1 MFKMVWHTFYSGLF
15 AQIGIGVASTESS
28 VLPRLFRGGFTMVLI
43 VEDDPL
49 ARRAL
54 KSLFM
59 ANGFP
64 AVAVNSAE
72 DALNILDG
80 GDSAGVAL
88 IDIDLPGMN
97 GIQLLGRLRET
108 HPKLA
113 CTLMSANDYDFS
125 DTPGKARVPFMAKP
139 LDLKRLLGF
148 LRSAPMAGMAQ
159 ASHS

>member
-1 MFKMVWHTFYSGLF
+1 MFEMVWHTFYSGLF
-15 AQIGIGVASTESS
+15 TQLGIGVASIGST
-28 VLPRLFRGGFTMVLI
+28 VLPRLLRGGLIMVLI

-54 KSLFM
+54 QSLFM

-72 DALNILDG
+72 DALDVLDG

-88 IDIDLPGMN
+88 IDIDLPGMS
-97 GIQLLGRLRET
+97 GIQLLGRLRER

-125 DTPGKARVPFMAKP
+125 DTVGKTRVPFLAKP
-139 LDLKRLLGF
+139 LDLKRVLGF
-148 LRSAPMAGMAQ
+148 LRNAPMSGVAG
-159 ASHS
+159 SLSS